1 MSPTVSPISSNRAG
15 LCPHGLPPAAC
26 PICSG
31 GGMSAGAKKDNVV
44 SKPANNGEWSYAKCV
59 AVGLQM
65 QSQKAQVENA
75 KQAFDRQIEFAKQ
88 LGKTINNIAENIK
101 NAIQNFQ
108 NTLPNAL
115 QLPMEVLSKIVITPL
130 LNLAAQIPKVLEK
143 LAHFQKDVREFIQQA
158 GEKLVAIL
166 GEIKNFVDKKVMDK
180 IKKKVKSIF
189 EFFISDFE
197 GENYSNDDTLAVFK
211 SREIRK
217 HLKKILKVEKKRD
230 DDVNRR
236 FESKTVSKH
245 L

>member
-1 MSPTVSPISSNRAG
+1 MSSPISSISSNRAG

-31 GGMSAGAKKDNVV
+31 GGMAAGGRKENVATKPMKSAD
-44 SKPANNGEWSYAKCV
+44 WSYAKCL

-65 QSQKAQVENA
+65 QAQEARVENA

-88 LGKTINNIAENIK
+88 LGKTINNISENIK

-115 QLPMEVLSKIVITPL
+115 KIPMEVLTNIVITPL
-130 LNLAAQIPKVLEK
+130 LNLAAQVPKVLEK

-189 EFFISDFE
+189 DFFISDFE
-197 GENYSNDDTLAVFK
+197 GENYSNDDALAVFK
-211 SREIRK
+211 TRELRK
-217 HLKKILKVEKKRD
+217 HLNKILKIHKKRD
-230 DDVNRR
+230 NDVHRR
-236 FESKTVSKH
+236 IESEAVSKH
-245 L
+245 I